1 MTTEINRAVQLS
13 KPNGEPSENYVLN
26 TLPKPTASPK
36 NVVVRM
42 VLRPVNPT
50 DLVAARLGFWA
61 HLDLRTVVGGSEGT
75 GIVHEVGKGVTK
87 VTVGQRVIPL
97 TFSRYY
103 SQGYGLWRDYVEVP
117 EIDLVPVPE
126 DMPDEVAAQF
136 IINPWAA
143 YGMLN
148 RLQVPKDEYLLQ
160 TAAGS
165 VLGRQIISLA
175 KHYGIKTINV
185 VRRDEQ
191 IQELKNIGADYVINS
206 KKEDLKARVME
217 ITKGKGAYAALD
229 AVATEST
236 RLMAS
241 SIRDGGQ
248 VLVYGALSG
257 NTVTLDLTDLMRS
270 VSVAFFLVTD
280 YKHDLPEREKTVK
293 AVMELLSKKI
303 IHPVTGK
310 TLQLEE
316 FKEAIME
323 TEREGRGGKVLLA
336 SYD

>member
-1 MTTEINRAVQLS
+1 MTMAINRAVQPS
-13 KPNGEPSENYVLN
+13 KPKGEPLDNYVLN

-36 NVVVRM
+36 NVVVRI
-42 VLRPVNPT
+42 VLRPVNPS
-50 DLVAARLGFWA
+50 DLITSRWGTWA
-61 HLDLRTVVGGSEGT
+61 HLDLRTIVGGSEGT

-97 TFSRYY
+97 TWSLYY

-117 EIDLVPVPE
+117 EIDLVPVPD

-136 IINPWAA
+136 LINPWTA

-148 RLQVPKDEYLLQ
+148 RLQVPKDDYLVQ

-191 IQELKNIGADYVINS
+191 IQELKNVGADYVINS
-206 KKEDLKARVME
+206 KKEDLKARVMA

-236 RLMAS
+236 RLVAS
-241 SIRDGGQ
+241 SVRDGGQ

-257 NTVTLDLTDLMRS
+257 NMVTLDLADLIRN

-280 YKHDLPEREKTVK
+280 YKHDLPQREKTVK

-303 IHPVTGK
+303 IYPTTGK
-310 TLQLEE
+310 TFQLEE

-323 TEREGRGGKVLLA
+323 TEREARGGKVLLA